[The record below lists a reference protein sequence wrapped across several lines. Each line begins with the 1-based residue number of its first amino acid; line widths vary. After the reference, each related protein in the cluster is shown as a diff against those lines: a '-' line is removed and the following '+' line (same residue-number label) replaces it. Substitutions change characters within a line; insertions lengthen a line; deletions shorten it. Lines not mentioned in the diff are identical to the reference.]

1 MRSTAE
7 TASKQTADRNVL
19 CLLGKMPK
27 GVFTFIRLFVL
38 LLGFSTICLGV
49 LCISTSSSTCR
60 CGNNELVVYCLL
72 ALGFF
77 LLVTGIFWNT
87 FHEVLKYRGLSSS
100 FIRNPS
106 CRELRVSTI
115 DRPDLYPPSY
125 EDSTDPQKQTSPLP
139 VASTLKQQE
148 VINIPPP
155 PYSESSTEFISETND
170 QEQPPP
176 YELSVQ
182 QPGQQQTA
190 DQELNPGAESNSHPP
205 TQENSYQQD
214 TDCQGTS
221 ERATSIRTS
230 ETGRG

>member
-1 MRSTAE
+1 
-7 TASKQTADRNVL
+7 
-19 CLLGKMPK
+19 MPK

-49 LCISTSSSTCR
+49 LCVSTSSSTCR
-60 CGNNELVVYCLL
+60 CGDNELVFYCLL

-77 LLVTGIFWNT
+77 LLVTGIFWST
-87 FHEVLKYRGLSSS
+87 FHEVLKYRGLSSI
-100 FIRNPS
+100 FIQNPS
-106 CRELRVSTI
+106 CRDLRVSTI
-115 DRPDLYPPSY
+115 DRPDFYPPSY
-125 EDSTDPQKQTSPLP
+125 EDSTDPEKQTSPLP
-139 VASTLKQQE
+139 VASTLKQHE

-155 PYSESSTEFISETND
+155 PYSESSTEIISETNK

-182 QPGQQQTA
+182 QLWQQQTA
-190 DQELNPGAESNSHPP
+190 DRDSNPGAELNSHPS

-221 ERATSIRTS
+221 ERATPVTTS
-230 ETGRG
+230 ETASG